1 MNIISIEGK
10 GLSSNCFIIS
20 NTTKDKVII
29 IDLGLNGQFTN
40 FKLKKEL
47 MTFAKNDFEIPI
59 EVFLTHCHLDHILG
73 FDNLSDFKNVTYS
86 SSQLTAQHINSR
98 DAVTLLSMFSKAK
111 IEFTVT
117 KQYSDEEILPLNG
130 EEIMVLHTPG
140 HTDGSACLYDKKEK
154 ALFAGDLVFAGG
166 GVGRVDLPTGN
177 QKVILSSLEKLT
189 KMDIQHLYSGHGPN
203 LHSRIRENIL
213 LAKQQME
220 SW

>member
-1 MNIISIEGK
+1 MEIISIEGK

-20 NTTKDKVII
+20 NTTRDKVII
-29 IDLGLNGQFTN
+29 VDLGLNGQFTN

-47 MTFAKNDFEIPI
+47 TIFTKNDFEFPI

-73 FDNLSDFKNVTYS
+73 YDNLVGFKNVTFS
-86 SSQLTAQHINSR
+86 SSPLTAQHINSR
-98 DAVTLLSMFSKAK
+98 DTVTLHQMFPNSK
-111 IEFTVT
+111 IEFKVS
-117 KQYSDEEILPLNG
+117 KQYSDEELLPLNG
-130 EEIMVLHTPG
+130 EEITVIHTPG

-154 ALFAGDLVFAGG
+154 ALFAGDLVFSGG

-177 QKVILSSLEKLT
+177 QQTILQSLDRLT

-213 LAKQQME
+213 LAKRQMV